1 MIAVIIAWIT
11 VNWVNILGIISGI
24 ITVASIIVKLTPNQE
39 DDKVLAT
46 IIAFLKILSLN
57 KEK

>member
-1 MIAVIIAWIT
+1 MIAAIIAWVT

-24 ITVASIIVKLTPNQE
+24 ITVASILVKLTPNQE
-39 DDKVLAT
+39 DDKVLAK

-57 KEK
+57 K